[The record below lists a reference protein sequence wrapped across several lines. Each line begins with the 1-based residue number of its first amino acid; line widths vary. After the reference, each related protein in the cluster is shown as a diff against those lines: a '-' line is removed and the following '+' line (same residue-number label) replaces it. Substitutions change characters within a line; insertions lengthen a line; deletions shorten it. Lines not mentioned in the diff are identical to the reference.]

1 MRNLDNPLS
10 ASTQAGTVTLLTSG
24 TYLPYTYHGV
34 GGRGGVG
41 NRKHFATTNN
51 NRQGHKRKWPDLRRK
66 SVKNLVYYNLLQIG
80 CLKFID
86 HLNEYK
92 GFEVY

>member
-1 MRNLDNPLS
+1 M
-10 ASTQAGTVTLLTSG
+10 GWG
-24 TYLPYTYHGV
+24 GV
-34 GGRGGVG
+34 GVG

-51 NRQGHKRKWPDLRRK
+51 NRQGHIRKWPDLRRK
-66 SVKNLVYYNLLQIG
+66 SVKNPVYYNLLQIG